1 MMKERLQKIL
11 AQAGICSRRAAEEL
25 IRAGQV
31 TVDGKVVT
39 EMGLKVDLKTQKI
52 TAKGQPVGFSEKKMS
67 VLLNKPEGYVTTLSD
82 PQGRP
87 IVTELLKKVPERL
100 FPVGRLDFDTKGAL
114 ILTNDG
120 DLAQRVQHPSF
131 EVNKTYVARVT
142 GKPSAAQLT
151 RLEEGLEVDG
161 HLTAPATLKL
171 RKSTPKES
179 VFEITIHEGRK
190 RQVRNMFSA
199 IGHEVTELT
208 RISYGNLQLG
218 SLKPGKFRFLSK
230 SDIARIF
237 TKEKKSPQARGRGK
251 AKGTPPAAKK
261 RKNPGK

>member
-1 MMKERLQKIL
+1 MQERLQKIL

-39 EMGLKVDLKTQKI
+39 EMGLKVDLRTQKI
-52 TAKGQPVGFSEKKMS
+52 TAKGEPVRFAEKKIS

-120 DLAQRVQHPSF
+120 DLAQRIQHPSY
-131 EVNKTYVARVT
+131 EVNKTYLARVT
-142 GKPSAAQLT
+142 GKPTAAQLT

-161 HLTAPATLKL
+161 HLTAPAILKL
-171 RKSTPKES
+171 RKATPQES
-179 VFEITIHEGRK
+179 VLEITIHEGRK

-199 IGHEVTELT
+199 IGHEVVELT
-208 RISYGNLQLG
+208 RIAYGNLQLG
-218 SLKPGKFRFLSK
+218 SLKPGTFRYLSPA
-230 SDIARIF
+230 DLARIF
-237 TKEKKSPQARGRGK
+237 PGGKKPSRPRNRAAGKGR
-251 AKGTPPAAKK
+251 PPVPKK
-261 RKNPGK
+261 RKNTGK